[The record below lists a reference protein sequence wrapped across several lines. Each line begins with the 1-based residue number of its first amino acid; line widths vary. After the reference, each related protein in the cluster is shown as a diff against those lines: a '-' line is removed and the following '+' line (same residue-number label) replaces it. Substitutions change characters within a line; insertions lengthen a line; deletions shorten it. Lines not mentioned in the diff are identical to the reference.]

1 MICILII
8 YTEGYDT
15 NEKQGYQGIRLNNR
29 FCTRCGALLR
39 PDDTCPNCD
48 AAANTNSGKEKL
60 DVKGMS
66 MGVLDCAKAFFSK
79 EPHKAVDAVTGSF
92 FMWIVF
98 GVVNVIFAA
107 LGTSVIFSNGVD
119 WAIHKVT
126 GLDAQMLSNLIS
138 QDINTSGTGIF
149 FFSLLTMAG
158 CLAAFAGILY
168 LFSMLEGKRLPLIKT
183 FKAVT
188 ICFFPMTIMSF
199 AAFLFSY
206 IFFTV
211 SVVFVLIGML
221 GSITMFNDY
230 AKRTGCEMTF
240 WGRVLC
246 NAAQIVAAAMILGIS
261 VSV

>member
-1 MICILII
+1 M
-8 YTEGYDT
+8 
-15 NEKQGYQGIRLNNR
+15 NSR

-48 AAANTNSGKEKL
+48 SAPATPQSGGSFNPKEL
-60 DVKGMS
+60 G
-66 MGVLDCAKAFFSK
+66 MGVFDCAKAFFSK
-79 EPHKAVDAVTGSF
+79 EPHKAVDAVTGSH

-98 GVVNVIFAA
+98 GVLNVIFAA

-119 WAIHKVT
+119 WVINQLT
-126 GLDAQMLSNLIS
+126 GLDSSMISNFLPEE
-138 QDINTSGTGIF
+138 INTSGVGIF

-158 CLAAFAGILY
+158 CLAAFAVIQY
-168 LFSMLEGKRLPLIKT
+168 LFSVLEGKRLPLIKT

-188 ICFFPMTIMSF
+188 ICFFPMTLMSLL
-199 AAFLFSY
+199 AFLFS
-206 IFFTV
+206 FFLFTV

-230 AKRTGCEMTF
+230 AKRTTGEMSF

-246 NAAQIVAAAMILGIS
+246 NAAQIIATAAILGIS

>member
-1 MICILII
+1 M
-8 YTEGYDT
+8 
-15 NEKQGYQGIRLNNR
+15 NNR

-48 AAANTNSGKEKL
+48 PAPNATQNKGQF
-60 DVKGMS
+60 DVRNMGM
-66 MGVLDCAKAFFSK
+66 GILDCAKAFFSR
-79 EPHKAVDAVTGSF
+79 EPHKAVDAVTESF

-98 GVVNVIFAA
+98 GVLNVIFAA

-126 GLDAQMLSNLIS
+126 GLDSVMLSNLIS
-138 QDINTSGTGIF
+138 QDINTSGVGIF

-168 LFSMLEGKRLPLIKT
+168 LFSVLEGKRLPLIRT

-206 IFFTV
+206 ILFTV

-230 AKRTGCEMTF
+230 AKRAGCELTF

>member
-1 MICILII
+1 M
-8 YTEGYDT
+8 
-15 NEKQGYQGIRLNNR
+15 NNR

-48 AAANTNSGKEKL
+48 AAPNTTQGKGKL
-60 DVKGMS
+60 DVKGMG
-66 MGVLDCAKAFFSK
+66 MGILDCAKAFFSK
-79 EPHKAVDAVTGSF
+79 EPHKAVDAVTGSH

-126 GLDAQMLSNLIS
+126 GLDSQMLSSLIS
-138 QDINTSGTGIF
+138 RDVNSSGIGIF

-158 CLAAFAGILY
+158 CLAAFAGIQY
-168 LFSMLEGKRLPLIKT
+168 LFSVLEGKRLPLIKT

-199 AAFLFSY
+199 AAFLFS
-206 IFFTV
+206 FFLFTV
-211 SVVFVLIGML
+211 SVVLVLVGML

-230 AKRTGCEMTF
+230 ARRTTGEMSF

-246 NAAQIVAAAMILGIS
+246 NAAQIVATAMILGIS

>member
-1 MICILII
+1 M
-8 YTEGYDT
+8 DS
-15 NEKQGYQGIRLNNR
+15 R

-39 PDDTCPNCD
+39 PDNTCPNCD
-48 AAANTNSGKEKL
+48 GEPNVNTDSSGQKSGGFDIKAS
-60 DVKGMS
+60 GMS
-66 MGVLDCAKAFFSK
+66 LLDCAKAFFSK
-79 EPHKAVDAVTGSF
+79 EPHKAVDSVVNDS

-98 GVVNVIFAA
+98 GAVNVIFAA

-119 WAIHKVT
+119 WAINKVT
-126 GLDAQMLSNLIS
+126 GLDSYMLSNLIS
-138 QDINTSGTGIF
+138 QDVNTSGVGIF

-158 CLAAFAGILY
+158 CLAAFAGIQY
-168 LFSMLEGKRLPLIKT
+168 LFSVLEGKRLPLIKT

-199 AAFLFSY
+199 AAFLFS
-206 IFFTV
+206 FVLFTV
-211 SVVFVLIGML
+211 SVVLVLIGML

-230 AKRTGCEMTF
+230 ARRTAGEMSF

-246 NAAQIVAAAMILGIS
+246 NAAQIVATAMILGIS

>member
-1 MICILII
+1 M
-8 YTEGYDT
+8 
-15 NEKQGYQGIRLNNR
+15 NSR

-48 AAANTNSGKEKL
+48 SAPATPQSG
-60 DVKGMS
+60 GS
-66 MGVLDCAKAFFSK
+66 AFFSK
-79 EPHKAVDAVTGSF
+79 EPHKAVDAVTGSH

-98 GVVNVIFAA
+98 GVLNVIFAA

-119 WAIHKVT
+119 WAINQLT
-126 GLDAQMLSNLIS
+126 GLDSSMISNFLPEE
-138 QDINTSGTGIF
+138 INTSGVGIF

-158 CLAAFAGILY
+158 CLAAFAGIQY
-168 LFSMLEGKRLPLIKT
+168 LFSVLEGKRLPLIKT

-188 ICFFPMTIMSF
+188 ICFFPMTLMSLL
-199 AAFLFSY
+199 AFLFS
-206 IFFTV
+206 FFLFTV

-230 AKRTGCEMTF
+230 AKRTTGEMSF

-246 NAAQIVAAAMILGIS
+246 NAAQIIATAAILGIS

>member
-1 MICILII
+1 M
-8 YTEGYDT
+8 
-15 NEKQGYQGIRLNNR
+15 NSR

-48 AAANTNSGKEKL
+48 GAPVSRHSAKF
-60 DVKGMS
+60 DVKEMG
-66 MGVLDCAKAFFSK
+66 MGVFDCAKAFFSK
-79 EPHKAVDAVTGSF
+79 EPHKAVDAVTQSH

-98 GVVNVIFAA
+98 GAVNVIFAA
-107 LGTSVIFSNGVD
+107 LGTSVVFSNGVD
-119 WAIHKVT
+119 WAVHKVT
-126 GLDAQMLSNLIS
+126 GLDSGMLGNLIS
-138 QDINTSGTGIF
+138 QDVNTSGVGIF

-158 CLAAFAGILY
+158 CLAAFAGIQY
-168 LFSMLEGKRLPLIKT
+168 FFSVMEGKRLPLFKT

-199 AAFLFSY
+199 AAFLFS
-206 IFFTV
+206 FFLFTV
-211 SVVFVLIGML
+211 SVVLVLVGML

-230 AKRTGCEMTF
+230 AKRTAGEMSF

>member
-1 MICILII
+1 M
-8 YTEGYDT
+8 
-15 NEKQGYQGIRLNNR
+15 NSR

-48 AAANTNSGKEKL
+48 GAPVSRHSAKF
-60 DVKGMS
+60 DVKEMG
-66 MGVLDCAKAFFSK
+66 MGVFDCAKAFFSK
-79 EPHKAVDAVTGSF
+79 EPHKAVDAVTQSH

-98 GVVNVIFAA
+98 GAVNVIFAA
-107 LGTSVIFSNGVD
+107 LGTSVVFSNGVD
-119 WAIHKVT
+119 WAVHKVT
-126 GLDAQMLSNLIS
+126 GLDSGMLGTRIS
-138 QDINTSGTGIF
+138 QDVNTSGVGIF

-158 CLAAFAGILY
+158 CLAAFAGIQY
-168 LFSMLEGKRLPLIKT
+168 FFSVMEGKRLPLFKT

-199 AAFLFSY
+199 AAFLFS
-206 IFFTV
+206 FFLFTV
-211 SVVFVLIGML
+211 SVVLVLVGML

-230 AKRTGCEMTF
+230 AKRTAGEMSF

>member
-1 MICILII
+1 M
-8 YTEGYDT
+8 
-15 NEKQGYQGIRLNNR
+15 NSR

-48 AAANTNSGKEKL
+48 GAAEAPQNHGKF
-60 DVKGMS
+60 DVKELS
-66 MGVLDCAKAFFSK
+66 MGIVDCARAFFSK
-79 EPHKAVDAVTGSF
+79 EPHKAVDAVTESH

-119 WAIHKVT
+119 WAINKMT
-126 GLDAQMLSNLIS
+126 GLDSYMLGNLIS
-138 QDINTSGTGIF
+138 SDVNTSGLGIF

-158 CLAAFAGILY
+158 CLAAFAGIQY
-168 LFSMLEGKRLPLIKT
+168 LFSVLEGKRLPLFKT
-183 FKAVT
+183 FKAAT
-188 ICFFPMTIMSF
+188 ICFFPMTIMSI
-199 AAFLFSY
+199 AAFLFS
-206 IFFTV
+206 FFLFTV
-211 SVVFVLIGML
+211 SVVLVLVGML

-230 AKRTGCEMTF
+230 VKRTVGEMSF

>member
-1 MICILII
+1 M
-8 YTEGYDT
+8 
-15 NEKQGYQGIRLNNR
+15 NNR

-48 AAANTNSGKEKL
+48 PSPAASRGSGKF
-60 DVKGMS
+60 DVKNMGM
-66 MGVLDCAKAFFSK
+66 GIIDCARAFFSR
-79 EPHKAVDAVTGSF
+79 EPHKAVDAVTQSH

-98 GVVNVIFAA
+98 GLVNVIFAA

-119 WAIHKVT
+119 WVIRKMT
-126 GLDAQMLSNLIS
+126 GLDSFMLSNLIS
-138 QDINTSGTGIF
+138 KDVNTSGVGIF

-168 LFSMLEGKRLPLIKT
+168 FFSLLEGKRLPLFRT

-188 ICFFPMTIMSF
+188 ICFFPMTIMSLV
-199 AAFLFSY
+199 AFLFS
-206 IFFTV
+206 FFLFTV

-230 AKRTGCEMTF
+230 AKRAGCEMSF